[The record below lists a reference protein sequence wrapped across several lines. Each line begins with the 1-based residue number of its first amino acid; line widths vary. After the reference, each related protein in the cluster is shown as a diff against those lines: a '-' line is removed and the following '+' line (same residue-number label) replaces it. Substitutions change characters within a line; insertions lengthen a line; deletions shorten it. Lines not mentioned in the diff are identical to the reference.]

1 MLPAT
6 VQKAAMN
13 NIIKASMVLAILIFN
28 SVAQAQ
34 SSQQLSHEQ
43 WLKARFGAQHEQLV
57 PIVAVADIYF
67 SCNNARENSQPSLS
81 IKALITTLDKN
92 TLAEKLMS
100 CLKGKSVK
108 SDIALNYGLT
118 GCFHEQLAE
127 LSAQEKQQKMQLVSK
142 AIAALSREERQKSFT
157 QCVTDQA
164 ITYLK

>member
-1 MLPAT
+1 
-6 VQKAAMN
+6 
-13 NIIKASMVLAILIFN
+13 
-28 SVAQAQ
+28 
-34 SSQQLSHEQ
+34 
-43 WLKARFGAQHEQLV
+43 
-57 PIVAVADIYF
+57 
-67 SCNNARENSQPSLS
+67 
-81 IKALITTLDKN
+81 
-92 TLAEKLMS
+92 MS